1 MFKKIRWKFVGLVS
15 GITFLCLL
23 IICAVLNSANY
34 ASTYNRLVEQSD
46 EALVQRASSPSISPS
61 NPPDSKDKEVAPH
74 AFIVE
79 ISEDAYVFS
88 SADAFPYT
96 EEELTALAD
105 SAFSSSSSH
114 GFIGYLFFSKETSRV
129 SFIDA
134 RSERESL
141 ERTLWISTGVS
152 FAAFSVISI
161 SSYFFSAIVVR
172 PYEKLYESERRFLTD
187 ASHELKT
194 PLAIINANLEVLDKE
209 YPNSHW
215 IASSLEQGER
225 MRGLINGMVS
235 LNKIEESSKNVT
247 MEEFDL
253 AMDLNEAVES
263 YASLAM
269 KKRVELKADVP
280 DSLLYRGNEELI
292 LKLFGI
298 LLDNACKY
306 VNEDGVIEVC
316 LKEEKKRVLLS
327 FSNTVSALN
336 PEKLSHCFDRFY
348 TFNEARN
355 RAEGG
360 YGIGLSIAKA
370 VVNEHRGQIKAEA
383 MKENS
388 EVRFL
393 ITLKK

>member
-15 GITFLCLL
+15 GITFLCLAV
-23 IICAVLNSANY
+23 ICAILNSINY
-34 ASTYNRLVEQSD
+34 VSTYSRLVEQSD
-46 EALVQRASSPSISPS
+46 RALTQRNDSPSDVPM
-61 NPPDSKDKEVAPH
+61 DGKDTKDKEVAPH

-79 ISEDAYVFS
+79 ISGDAYSFS
-88 SADAFPYT
+88 STEAFPYNAD
-96 EEELTALAD
+96 ELTSLAD
-105 SAFSSSSSH
+105 SVFSYSKDH
-114 GFIGYLFFSKETSRV
+114 GFIGYLFYSKTDTKASL
-129 SFIDA
+129 IDA
-134 RSERESL
+134 RSEKEGL
-141 ERTLWISTGVS
+141 ERTFWISNGVS
-152 FAAFSVISI
+152 FAAFSVISV
-161 SSYFFSAIVVR
+161 SSYFFSALVVK

-209 YPNSHW
+209 QPHNTW
-215 IASSLEQGER
+215 VRSSLEQGER

-235 LNKIEESSKNVT
+235 LNKIEESSGEIK
-247 MEEFDL
+247 MEDFDI

-269 KKRVELKADVP
+269 KKNVALETDIP
-280 DSLLYRGNEELI
+280 DSLFYKGNEELM

-306 VNEDGVIEVC
+306 VNENGIIEIS
-316 LKEEKKRVLLS
+316 LKQDKKRVLLT
-327 FSNTVSALN
+327 FSNTVSSCN
-336 PEKLSHCFDRFY
+336 REKLSHCFDRFY

-370 VVNEHRGQIKAEA
+370 VVNEHHGQIKAEA
-383 MKENS
+383 SKDGKKVNFAI
-388 EVRFL
+388 V
-393 ITLKK
+393 LKK

>member
-23 IICAVLNSANY
+23 VICAVLNSANY
-34 ASTYNRLVEQSD
+34 VSTSNRLIEQSD
-46 EALVQRASSPSISPS
+46 RALAQRSDAPSEP
-61 NPPDSKDKEVAPH
+61 NQGRDKEVAPH
-74 AFIVE
+74 AFLVE
-79 ISEDAYVFS
+79 IKDGAYSFS
-88 SADAFPYT
+88 STEAFPYT
-96 EEELTALAD
+96 SEELTSLAD
-105 SAFSSSSSH
+105 SVFSFSDSH
-114 GFIGYLFFSKETSRV
+114 GFIDYLFYSKVDTKAAL
-129 SFIDA
+129 IDA
-134 RSERESL
+134 RSEKEGVQ
-141 ERTLWISTGVS
+141 RTFWISTLVS
-152 FAAFSVISI
+152 LAAFLVISA
-161 SSYFFSAIVVR
+161 SSYFFSALVVR

-209 YPNSHW
+209 YPHSPW
-215 IASSLEQGER
+215 VSSSLEQGER

-235 LNKIEESSKNVT
+235 LNKIEESSGAIA
-247 MEEFDL
+247 MEDFDL

-263 YASLAM
+263 YASLALR
-269 KKRVELKADVP
+269 KNVTFTTDIP
-280 DSLLYRGNEELI
+280 DSLEYKGNEELM

-306 VNEDGVIEVC
+306 VNENGAIQVS
-316 LKEEKKRVLLS
+316 LKQEKKRILLC
-327 FSNTVSALN
+327 FSNTVSSLN

-370 VVNEHRGQIKAEA
+370 VVNEHNGQIKAEA
-383 MKENS
+383 SKDGKKVS
-388 EVRFL
+388 FL
-393 ITLKK
+393 IVLKK

>member
-88 SADAFPYT
+88 STDAFPYT

-187 ASHELKT
+187 ASHEHKT

-235 LNKIEESSKNVT
+235 LNKIEESSENVT